1 MSARSVSLPPE
12 QIHTA
17 AAQGLF
23 LCNVC
28 TQLSRVRDATRA
40 CYCPRCGAPL
50 ARRKRYSLGRTWA
63 FLISAYILYLPAN
76 LLPIMDTH
84 SLFDAQQDTILSGV
98 LFLWRTGSWTTA
110 AIVFLASIVTPIAK
124 LIAMTVL
131 ALSVQRKS
139 KWRPAWRAN
148 LYRVLVRIGR
158 WSMLD
163 IYVVAILAAL
173 VHVQSF
179 AVIEAGAGALA
190 FGAVVVL
197 TLLAVSSFDPRLIWD
212 AQDES
217 HG

>member
-1 MSARSVSLPPE
+1 MNRLRLAPE

-17 AAQGLF
+17 AAQGIF
-23 LCNVC
+23 VCTVC
-28 TQLSRVRDATRA
+28 TQLSRGRTVDA
-40 CYCPRCGAPL
+40 CYCPRCGAAL
-50 ARRKRYSLGRTWA
+50 ARRKRHSLARTWA

-98 LFLWRTGSWTTA
+98 LFLWRTGSWATA

-124 LIAMTVL
+124 LIAMT
-131 ALSVQRKS
+131 ALVISVQRKS
-139 KWRPAWRAN
+139 RWRPDWRAN
-148 LYRVLVRIGR
+148 LYRVLLRIGR

-179 AVIEAGAGALA
+179 AVIEAGGGALA

-212 AQDES
+212 AQGDS

>member
-1 MSARSVSLPPE
+1 MSNFRLAPKE
-12 QIHTA
+12 FHTA
-17 AAQGLF
+17 AAHGLF
-23 LCNVC
+23 VCTVC
-28 TQLSRVRDATRA
+28 TQLSRGHAVGT

-50 ARRKRYSLGRTWA
+50 AQRKRHSLARTWA

-76 LLPIMDTH
+76 LLPIMDTQ
-84 SLFDAQQDTILSGV
+84 SLFDAQQDTIWSGV
-98 LFLWRTGSWTTA
+98 VFLWRTGSWTTA

-124 LIAMTVL
+124 LVAMTFLV
-131 ALSVQRKS
+131 LSVQRKS
-139 KWRPAWRAN
+139 RWRPAWRAN
-148 LYRVLVRIGR
+148 LYRILVRIGR

-179 AVIEAGAGALA
+179 AVIEAGSGALA

-212 AQDES
+212 AQGEHS